1 MTSMRRHILDP
12 NYTPRADFL
21 TIIFYNLI
29 KIYLMR
35 GQNSRGGLA
44 EYFSSLVRGGWALV
58 VGKIFKKNKCGLH
71 ESRVLRPFEKMSSE
85 FDF

>member
-1 MTSMRRHILDP
+1 
-12 NYTPRADFL
+12 
-21 TIIFYNLI
+21 
-29 KIYLMR
+29 MR